1 MDLLRRSL
9 VCLLIL
15 TLLSPTTLSM
25 RFELHSDQMKC
36 ISEDIYEKSISVGK
50 YFIVNPNEDH
60 PLSAS
65 HKVITHRIQKP
76 VKLKTL
82 KLSKNIQIPK
92 KTNFTQIL
100 SKEPKISTIVSE
112 YQRYILK
119 IFLKL
124 ETITKTRTQN
134 LKKKIS
140 IYIYIYMMDL
150 SVKKLFN
157 TVESIHDEMYYLDR
171 EAEMQDLNRSTNSKM
186 AWFSFLSL
194 GVCLSVVGLQFWH
207 LKSFFGKKKLI

>member
-65 HKVITHRIQKP
+65 HKVI
-76 VKLKTL
+76 VKVGYKSVPFKFDLPCCFW
-82 KLSKNIQIPK
+82 Q
-92 KTNFTQIL
+92 
-100 SKEPKISTIVSE
+100 
-112 YQRYILK
+112 
-119 IFLKL
+119 
-124 ETITKTRTQN
+124 
-134 LKKKIS
+134 
-140 IYIYIYMMDL
+140 MMDL

>member
-1 MDLLRRSL
+1 MAKTLDILRRSL

-25 RFELHSDQMKC
+25 RFELHSGQMKC

-65 HKVITHRIQKP
+65 HKVIVKFLFTAFETGDYFTCISAVDHKP
-76 VKLKTL
+76 EPRALTIDSVWTSGVHSVHAKDWSKVPKRSQVK
-82 KLSKNIQIPK
+82 
-92 KTNFTQIL
+92 
-100 SKEPKISTIVSE
+100 
-112 YQRYILK
+112 
-119 IFLKL
+119 
-124 ETITKTRTQN
+124 
-134 LKKKIS
+134 
-140 IYIYIYMMDL
+140 MMDL

-157 TVESIHDEMYYLDR
+157 TVESIHDEMYYLHDR

>member
-65 HKVITHRIQKP
+65 HKVI
-76 VKLKTL
+76 VKVICIKYL
-82 KLSKNIQIPK
+82 
-92 KTNFTQIL
+92 
-100 SKEPKISTIVSE
+100 STIVKYE
-112 YQRYILK
+112 QFIIAGHTIFTLKYIDSV
-119 IFLKL
+119 
-124 ETITKTRTQN
+124 ITNRCIDLLWN
-134 LKKKIS
+134 LKYLIGGDLLGFLH
-140 IYIYIYMMDL
+140 YIYFENMMDL

>member
-1 MDLLRRSL
+1 MAKTLDILRRSL

-25 RFELHSDQMKC
+25 RFELHSGQMKC

-65 HKVITHRIQKP
+65 HKVI
-76 VKLKTL
+76 VKVVGYKSVPFKFDLL
-82 KLSKNIQIPK
+82 CCFWQ
-92 KTNFTQIL
+92 
-100 SKEPKISTIVSE
+100 
-112 YQRYILK
+112 
-119 IFLKL
+119 
-124 ETITKTRTQN
+124 
-134 LKKKIS
+134 
-140 IYIYIYMMDL
+140 MMDL

-157 TVESIHDEMYYLDR
+157 TVESIHDEMYYLHDR

>member
-1 MDLLRRSL
+1 MWRVRRFRYLR
-9 VCLLIL
+9 
-15 TLLSPTTLSM
+15 P
-25 RFELHSDQMKC
+25 K
-36 ISEDIYEKSISVGK
+36 K
-50 YFIVNPNEDH
+50 
-60 PLSAS
+60 
-65 HKVITHRIQKP
+65 THRIQKP

-140 IYIYIYMMDL
+140 IYIYIYVYIYWKYIWNTQIYIMYIKYFGYL
-150 SVKKLFN
+150 GTRCQIETHESKK
-157 TVESIHDEMYYLDR
+157 I
-171 EAEMQDLNRSTNSKM
+171 
-186 AWFSFLSL
+186 
-194 GVCLSVVGLQFWH
+194 
-207 LKSFFGKKKLI
+207 